1 MKMSPPKRHPL
12 AMELFKKAKAY
23 QISAER
29 LCERFF
35 GNEPVI
41 GIPMSDPIYY
51 LYHHSAELALKALLL
66 SNNIRPGKEHRIT
79 VLLRKCREG
88 GLLIIDNN
96 DQLARNLS
104 LSVLSEDKGYNY
116 RTQLKSRTTPI
127 RPGYPL
133 TPKRAASGDFR

>member
-1 MKMSPPKRHPL
+1 MSPAKRLPL

-51 LYHHSAELALKALLL
+51 LYHHAAELALKALLL
-66 SNNIRPGKEHRIT
+66 SNNIRSGNEHRIT
-79 VLLRKCREG
+79 VLLRICREAN
-88 GLLIIDNN
+88 LLITANN

-104 LSVLSEDKGYNY
+104 LSILSEDRGFNY
-116 RTQLKSRTTPI
+116 RYPGRVRVVLDLRWVRKAIPQLLDEITP
-127 RPGYPL
+127 
-133 TPKRAASGDFR
+133 T